1 MMVGKQRK
9 RRRRREQQQQEK
21 RTKREEEC
29 VSERV
34 ISWKQFTLKQQP
46 EGEKKMLNTMT
57 WTHRETDQQRGD
69 RGGGRGET
77 HQSKLTSLNI
87 NKRLRQSE
95 AGQQDTHR
103 RLGGCV
109 QGLHLCVGHP
119 HVTGRLQSGEKGSSE
134 EMKKQR
140 SEWFVLAHV
149 KGIS

>member
-1 MMVGKQRK
+1 MEEKQRRG
-9 RRRRREQQQQEK
+9 RRWWEQQQQER

-57 WTHRETDQQRGD
+57 WTHERQIDREGTEGEGGVRLINPNRGK
-69 RGGGRGET
+69 
-77 HQSKLTSLNI
+77 SSNI
-87 NKRLRQSE
+87 NKTVRQRQ
-95 AGQQDTHR
+95 AGRQGTHR

-134 EMKKQR
+134 EMKKQGEG
-140 SEWFVLAHV
+140 SVLAV
-149 KGIS
+149 VRGIS